1 MQAPF
6 CAVLPLC
13 LKTSAALRRV
23 TPRKADTM
31 FTDQLTRAIA
41 AARTPQLDHL
51 SEELWKAYAAG
62 VLSDD
67 DAQAAAEAIHERK
80 LAGAPKASPPPK
92 ERRQRSPDK
101 QASIE
106 RRRRL
111 AASGPMPP
119 ALAARFTQ
127 GELAALRIIG
137 DEVRLHG
144 CCGLHID
151 AIAARAGTCRTVVK
165 NALREAR
172 RLGMATITE
181 RRRAGQRS
189 LTNVIH
195 IVSAEWLT
203 WLRKGGGVKKLPT
216 TDNRYQALGSNRT
229 FGAFG
234 YHRKEGKRLGDDGV
248 GGRAGARTAEEGSS

>member
-1 MQAPF
+1 
-6 CAVLPLC
+6 
-13 LKTSAALRRV
+13 
-23 TPRKADTM
+23 M
-31 FTDQLTRAIA
+31 FVEHLTRAIA

-80 LAGAPKASPPPK
+80 LASTRKASAPTK
-92 ERRQRSPDK
+92 ARRQRSPDK

-127 GELAALRIIG
+127 GELAALRIIS

-144 CCGLHID
+144 CCALHID

-172 RLGMATITE
+172 RLGMVTITE
-181 RRRAGQRS
+181 RRS
-189 LTNVIH
+189 LTNIIH
-195 IVSAEWLT
+195 IISREWRD
-203 WLRKGGGVKKLPT
+203 WIAKGGGVRRVGRRAVPST
-216 TDNRYQALGSNRT
+216 P
-229 FGAFG
+229 
-234 YHRKEGKRLGDDGV
+234 EGE
-248 GGRAGARTAEEGSS
+248 TS